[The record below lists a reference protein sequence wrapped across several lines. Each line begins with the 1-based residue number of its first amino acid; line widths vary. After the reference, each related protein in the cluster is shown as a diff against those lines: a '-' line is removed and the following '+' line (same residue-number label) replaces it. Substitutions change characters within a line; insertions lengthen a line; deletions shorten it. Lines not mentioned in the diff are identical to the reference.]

1 MVRAPKLGRPVYV
14 VLGLAILILVVI
26 YGGMALWPRIET
38 YQGMRALDR
47 RVHDRSQPAEA
58 RARAAEMLAEYGP
71 DAAPYMLEA
80 ARDAECR
87 VREKAYAYL
96 ASLEPMTEEALVICL
111 TALKEDGEPRARAS
125 AATSLGSTAYVAGAG
140 APDRRR
146 RILDSLVEAG
156 SDRSPI
162 VRHAAVRAMIGAN
175 AVDIDPSPWLQDSD
189 RSVRLAAAEA
199 IFWLCPANI
208 GRTVPTL
215 QAMILQA
222 GPDRPGEVMRPLG
235 LLFQADRSAC
245 RSLVPTF
252 VSWLSHDDA
261 EVRGR
266 VVAWLAHLGP
276 LARDATPALE
286 AMLDRGT
293 PASRTRAAFAII
305 SIDPSGC
312 DRAAA
317 ALLAL
322 LGDVAVHPRDR
333 SLALPTFDAM
343 FKQRSVPARLRDET
357 LKNLRTIQDQ
367 PDIHPELGLR
377 IRQFIEYHERPRRP
391 GPGRGASARLI
402 SVH

>member
-1 MVRAPKLGRPVYV
+1 MVRVPKLGRPVYV
-14 VLGLAILILVVI
+14 VLGLAILVLVVI

-38 YQGMRALDR
+38 YQGMRALDQLVR
-47 RVHDRSQPAEA
+47 DRSQPAEA

-80 ARDAECR
+80 AHDAEGR

-96 ASLEPMTEEALVICL
+96 ASLEPLTEEALVICL

-125 AATSLGSTAYVAGAG
+125 AATSLGPAAYVAREG
-140 APDRRR
+140 PPHRRQ
-146 RILDSLVEAG
+146 RILDCLIEAG
-156 SDRSPI
+156 RDRSPI

-175 AVDIDPSPWLQDSD
+175 AVDIDPGPWLEDSD

-199 IFWLCPANI
+199 IFWLSPADR
-208 GRTVPTL
+208 GRAVPTL

-222 GPDRPGEVMRPLG
+222 GPDRPAEVMRPLG
-235 LLFQADRSAC
+235 LLFRVDPSAC

-252 VSWLSHDDA
+252 VTWLRHDDA
-261 EVRGR
+261 EARGR
-266 VVAWLAHLGP
+266 VVVWLANLGS
-276 LARDATPALE
+276 LAQDATPALE

-293 PASRTRAAFAII
+293 PASRTRVAFAII
-305 SIDPSGC
+305 NIDPAGC

-322 LGDVAVHPRDR
+322 LGDAAAHPRDR
-333 SLALPTFDAM
+333 GLALPTFDAM
-343 FKQRSVPARLRDET
+343 FRHRRVPARLRDET
-357 LKNLRTIQDQ
+357 LKNLRTIRDQ

-377 IRQFIEYHERPRRP
+377 IRQFIEYHERPRRQ

-402 SVH
+402 SAH